1 MPATH
6 KNTVYKPIKASN
18 PFRDDGDKAYADLLQ
33 NQINETRKW
42 SRVATFCLL
51 LFVIN
56 LCFFIYAVRQQKT
69 VPVLINVMPSGE
81 SQYLGEVRQNGEA
94 QVPEAAILYQIR
106 KFITNL
112 RSVSTDYQILYNNI
126 DECFAMVTS
135 SYSPVLSQWLRNSNP
150 FDLVGNI
157 RRTVEIESVLN
168 ITARSYQ
175 INWTETVLETS
186 SNPKTA
192 RMRAVITIRLLPA
205 TDASIKKNPLGIYI
219 ENCEMTE
226 L

>member
-6 KNTVYKPIKASN
+6 KNTVYKPIQAPN

-42 SRVATFCLL
+42 GRFAAFSCL

-69 VPVLINVMPSGE
+69 IPVLINVMPSGE
-81 SQYLGEVRQNGEA
+81 AQYLGEVRQNGEA
-94 QVPEAAILYQIR
+94 QVPEVAIIYQIR
-106 KFITNL
+106 KFITDL
-112 RSVSTDYQILYNNI
+112 RSISTDYQVLYNNI

-135 SYSPVLSQWLRNSNP
+135 TYSPVLSQWLRNSNP
-150 FDLVGNI
+150 FDLVGKI

-186 SNPKTA
+186 SSPKTA
-192 RMRAVITIRLLPA
+192 RMRAVITIRLLPT
-205 TDASIKKNPLGIYI
+205 TDSSVKKNPLGIYI